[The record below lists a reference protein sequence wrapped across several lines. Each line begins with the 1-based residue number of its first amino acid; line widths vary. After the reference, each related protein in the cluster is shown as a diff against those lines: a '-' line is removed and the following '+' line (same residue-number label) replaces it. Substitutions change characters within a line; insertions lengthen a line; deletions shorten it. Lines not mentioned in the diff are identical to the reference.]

1 MKPLTRLVAPT
12 LVIDQTDVDTD
23 QIIPARYLTTTER
36 HGLGQYAFADWRYDD
51 DGNPRAESVFNT
63 PLATIAKVLVAGHNF
78 GCGSSREHAP
88 WALLDFGFR
97 VVISTRIADIFR
109 QNSLTCGLL
118 PIEIGKPEYD
128 WLVTNPGS
136 AITVDVADGFV
147 ELADGH
153 RTAFEMDAFSRHCFL
168 NGVDPLGYLL
178 ERDGAIRE
186 YEKEK
191 AA

>member
-1 MKPLTRLVAPT
+1 MEALKRLVAST

-36 HGLGQYAFADWRYDD
+36 EGLGQFAFADWRFDAE
-51 DGNPRAESVFNT
+51 GNPRQDCVLNT
-63 PLATIAKVLVAGHNF
+63 PQAQVAKVLVAGHNF

-118 PIEIGKPEYD
+118 PIEIGKAEFD
-128 WLVTNPGS
+128 WLVAHPGS
-136 AITVDVADGFV
+136 EVTVDVTEGYV
-147 ELADGH
+147 EIADGH
-153 RTAFEMDAFSRHCFL
+153 RTSFEMDSFSKHCFE

-178 ERDGAIRE
+178 ENSDAIRR
-186 YEKEK
+186 YEEK